1 VLTLFWLEFEEWPL
15 CVVNSCRPNYS
26 KLPKTRKPQIFRLEA
41 LYLSVAGTREMSNF
55 LEDVQAVANW
65 R

>member
-1 VLTLFWLEFEEWPL
+1 MSMQHRPK
-15 CVVNSCRPNYS
+15 CRALVPS
-26 KLPKTRKPQIFRLEA
+26 KLFNFKTISKAKKPQIFRLEA